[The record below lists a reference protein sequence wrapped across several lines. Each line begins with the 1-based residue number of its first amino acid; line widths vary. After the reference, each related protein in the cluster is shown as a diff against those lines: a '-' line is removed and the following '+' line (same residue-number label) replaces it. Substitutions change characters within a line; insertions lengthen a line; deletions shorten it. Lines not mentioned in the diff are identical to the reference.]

1 MISLFSFSSLLE
13 LLRGLLGGFC
23 ALRSLGRPGRP
34 KKSSGLWQV
43 ARPRTRWRI
52 IAPSP
57 NRRSSARTTS
67 PLSFYH
73 NTLLARGRTRRASK
87 IERPNQRVSLCV
99 VSRIDRLACR
109 EGLYRVGPSKERSV
123 RAHNSTSV
131 PRPLS
136 PLEEDP
142 VVFHHRALATC
153 KRLRAERDRG
163 LRRRAQCRLVQRL
176 EGGI

>member
-1 MISLFSFSSLLE
+1 MLFFLFLHFWGSLGA
-13 LLRGLLGGFC
+13 LRGLLC
-23 ALRSLGRPGRP
+23 ASLAWPAWPGRP
-34 KKSSGLWQV
+34 RASGLWQV

-99 VSRIDRLACR
+99 VSRIDRLAWR